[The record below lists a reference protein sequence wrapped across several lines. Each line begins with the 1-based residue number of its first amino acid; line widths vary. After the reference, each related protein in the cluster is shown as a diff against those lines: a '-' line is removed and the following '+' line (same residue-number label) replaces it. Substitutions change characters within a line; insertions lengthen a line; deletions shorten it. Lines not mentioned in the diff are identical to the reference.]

1 MRRMEIL
8 RRDNFEKL
16 GTINIFTLIPEEEG
30 EREGVFLGNLG
41 VFE

>member
-30 EREGVFLGNLG
+30 EREGVFFGE
-41 VFE
+41 FRSF